1 MKDFFYLKGSEKIGP
16 MSFSELQAAGIA
28 ENTLVWFE
36 GLNAWQPA
44 NCLRDLDPLFTTE
57 KASLAEEVVPER
69 KSDNT
74 VSNAI
79 SAEVEEDYTSKVTAF
94 GEPAVFE
101 IEAAKGWED
110 PFGGSPQ
117 RKAMFAAP
125 FSFKGRI
132 RRTEYWISCF
142 IHYLIY
148 IICQIALVRSDDGSA
163 IFFVLL
169 ICTSIYFFVA
179 QSVKRCH
186 DRGNSG
192 WYILIPL
199 YQLWLAFGE
208 GDVLHNEYGP
218 NPKW

>member
-16 MSFSELQAAGIA
+16 VSFSELQAAGIA

-44 NCLRDLDPLFTTE
+44 SCLRDLNPLFATDTV
-57 KASLAEEVVPER
+57 ALAEEFVPES
-69 KSDNT
+69 KSDNV
-74 VSNAI
+74 VSNEVA
-79 SAEVEEDYTSKVTAF
+79 AEVEEVYTSEITAAV
-94 GEPAVFE
+94 EPAVFE

-110 PFGGSPQ
+110 PFWLNSQ
-117 RKAMFAAP
+117 RKGMFAAP

-148 IICQIALVRSDDGSA
+148 LICQINLVRSDDVSA
-163 IFFVLL
+163 IVLVLL

-199 YQLWLAFGE
+199 YQIWLAFGE
-208 GDVLHNEYGP
+208 GDTLHNEYGP